1 MDVPFEIEIA
11 LEEAAHAKGLED
23 LGVHRI
29 ELCANLA
36 EGGLTPTRGQ
46 AKAVVRETSLPIYA
60 MLRPRAGDFCY
71 TSSEQQQM
79 LDDLEY
85 VATSGIQGF
94 VFGALKKDG
103 SLDVAFATQVV
114 ERALRFGLGVTFHR
128 AIDAAT
134 SPLLV
139 LEQLQAL
146 GVERILTSGGAPK
159 ALQGQE
165 LIAELCEEATLSI
178 QAGSGVSAEVVHPLW
193 KVGVRAFHMTAREW
207 VSPINDALGFKG
219 LWRRNDQKIQAL
231 YWALQELATGA

>member
-23 LGVHRI
+23 FGVHRI

-71 TSSEQQQM
+71 TSSEQQQL
-79 LDDLEY
+79 LDDLEHL
-85 VATSGIQGF
+85 ATSGIQGI
-94 VFGALKKDG
+94 VFGALLESG
-103 SLDVAFATQVV
+103 SLDLALTTKVVA
-114 ERALRFGLGVTFHR
+114 RAHGFGLGVTFHR
-128 AIDAAT
+128 AIDAAN

-165 LIAELCEEATLSI
+165 LIAALCEEATLSI
-178 QAGSGVSAEVVHPLW
+178 QAGSGVSAEVVIPLW

-207 VSPINDALGFKG
+207 VSPVDDPLGFKG
-219 LWRRNDQKIQAL
+219 HWRRNNQKIQAL
-231 YWALQELATGA
+231 YWALEELATGA

>member
-1 MDVPFEIEIA
+1 MDVPFEIEVA

-23 LGVHRI
+23 LGVHRV
-29 ELCANLA
+29 ELCANLS
-36 EGGLTPTRGQ
+36 EGGLTPTLGQ
-46 AKAVVRETSLPIYA
+46 AKAVVRETSLPVYA

-79 LDDLEY
+79 LDDLEHL
-85 VATSGIQGF
+85 ATSGIQGF
-94 VFGALKKDG
+94 VFGALKKNG

-114 ERALRFGLGVTFHR
+114 KRALGFGLGVTFHR

-159 ALQGQE
+159 AFQGQK
-165 LIAELCEEATLSI
+165 LIAELCEKATLSI
-178 QAGSGVSAEVVHPLW
+178 QAGSGVTVEVASQLW
-193 KVGVRAFHMTAREW
+193 EAGVRAFHMTAREW
-207 VSPINDALGFKG
+207 ISPVDDALGFDG
-219 LWRRNDQKIQAL
+219 YWRRNDTKIEAL
-231 YWALQELATGA
+231 RSALEELATGA

>member
-11 LEEAAHAKGLED
+11 LEEAAHAKGLEGF
-23 LGVHRI
+23 GVHRI

-71 TSSEQQQM
+71 ASSEQQQM
-79 LDDLEY
+79 LDDLEHL
-85 VATSGIQGF
+85 ATSGIQGI
-94 VFGALKKDG
+94 VFGALNKNG
-103 SLDVAFATQVV
+103 SLDVAFTTKLV

-134 SPLLV
+134 SPLFV

-165 LIAELCEEATLSI
+165 LIAALCEEATLSI
-178 QAGSGVSAEVVHPLW
+178 QAGSGVSAEVVSPLW

-207 VSPINDALGFKG
+207 VSPVDDPLGFKG
-219 LWRRNDQKIQAL
+219 HWRRNDQKIQAL
-231 YWALQELATGA
+231 YGALKELATGA